1 METIHDRFYID
12 ARETLLDAVDALGRH
27 GNAAILVGAQAIYVH
42 TEGEDTS
49 FAISPFTYDA
59 DLVLDPEQL
68 AGSPAIVEAMSR
80 AGFHLGDQPGLYGRK
95 GRSQVDL
102 LVPEAVGGPGRRAA
116 RLGVHGNRAAMK
128 VRGLE
133 GALVSHEGRK
143 ITSLVP
149 GADRSCFLKVA
160 GPAAL
165 VVSKVYKIGDRS
177 RGSGC
182 PPSRT
187 APQGRIRHISDYY
200 VLQTQLE
207 LGSEFLILLSHDISS
222 LVYLP
227 EALSMFQRL
236 FGSRSGHGD
245 KSLGQGCRSSR
256 GGPRL
261 HHRVERRSE
270 PRPAGGDLIIDR
282 KLFPNDHREENQ
294 MPITYGRNLASTWGA
309 AQRSCT
315 VLMKAYT
322 THTMSI
328 ARNIRPVI
336 CCCSALDMDRE

>member
-12 ARETLLDAVDALGRH
+12 ARETLLDAVDALERH
-27 GNAAILVGAQAIYVH
+27 RNAAILVGAQAIYVH

-59 DLVLDPEQL
+59 DLVLDPELL
-68 AGSPAIVEAMSR
+68 AGCPAIVEAMSR

-165 VVSKVYKIGDRS
+165 VVSKVYKIGDRLEDPDV
-177 RGSGC
+177 R
-182 PPSRT
+182 R
-187 APQGRIRHISDYY
+187 RE
-200 VLQTQLE
+200 QLPKDAFDIYRLLRATDTSELAME
-207 LGSEFLILLSHDISS
+207 LGLLQSHEISS
-222 LVYLP
+222 RVTS

-236 FGSRSGHGD
+236 FSAPSGMGTKLLVRSI
-245 KSLGQGCRSSR
+245 
-256 GGPRL
+256 P
-261 HHRVERRSE
+261 
-270 PRPAGGDLIIDR
+270 
-282 KLFPNDHREENQ
+282 
-294 MPITYGRNLASTWGA
+294 GRNDSDFIAASIVA
-309 AQRSCT
+309 LSQDLLEA
-315 VLMKAYT
+315 T
-322 THTMSI
+322 TQ
-328 ARNIRPVI
+328 
-336 CCCSALDMDRE
+336 